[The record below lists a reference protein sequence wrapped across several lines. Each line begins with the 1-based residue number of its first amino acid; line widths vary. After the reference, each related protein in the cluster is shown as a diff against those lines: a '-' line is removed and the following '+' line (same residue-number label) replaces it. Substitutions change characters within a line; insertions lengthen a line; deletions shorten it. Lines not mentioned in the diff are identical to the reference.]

1 MSTDQ
6 IETITAA
13 IIDGK
18 YSWACVLIL
27 RYAGYNPA
35 DYLPYRTYRR
45 LIQEN
50 RGCISVRRE

>member
-1 MSTDQ
+1 MSADQ

-50 RGCISVRRE
+50 RCL